1 MDYKE
6 INSKIKL
13 LPEHIIDQ
21 IKAGEVIERPA
32 SLLKEILENSIDAR
46 ATRISLHI
54 VNNGLDL
61 IELTDNGDGM
71 SFDEIP
77 FAFCRHATS
86 KLSRFEDLYQLRSF
100 GFRGEALASL
110 ASVAKVKCTSVNRQL
125 LGGKLVI
132 HGGHIQSHI
141 EHTDSDSGTSL
152 FIKDLFYN
160 TPARLKFIKSKT
172 AEKNA
177 LIKVIYG
184 FILDNPHIAF
194 ELKWDDKEKEIYTQ
208 STADHDGFIA
218 RIKELYF
225 KKTIS
230 SFVKENS
237 ILSFSKNYHH
247 SNLELT
253 LLADDALN
261 SSTKCHYIIVNG
273 RQIQDKQIHS
283 IISHFADKLG
293 AINYSHYVLK
303 LDLSL
308 EDLDVNVHPNKLFVK
323 FHHAGEILGLISAT
337 LKAHEK
343 KPQIENEKQD
353 QSHLFSKQSDHL
365 NFSQEFYL
373 KDLKEES
380 QNEGFMS
387 LEQELAL
394 ATIKKDSK
402 LLFLNQDYCIKDS
415 IESYSLIHV
424 PQLIINYLSESL
436 TAEDSIPLMISE
448 PIAYKGSDQI
458 LEELSQIGFEIDR
471 LGPEILALRTIPK
484 NFERLN
490 TRDWIKDFILF
501 LSNNKFETKKALMT
515 FLESSKSKLIF
526 DRDFVEEI
534 LSLKDAM
541 NLYGKNASIPLNQS
555 NLQKLFKE

>member
-32 SLLKEILENSIDAR
+32 SLLKEILENSLDAH
-46 ATRISLHI
+46 ATKISLHI

-86 KLSRFEDLYQLRSF
+86 KLTRFEDLYQLRSF

-110 ASVAKVKCTSVNRQL
+110 ASVAKVKCTSVNRQFH
-125 LGGKLVI
+125 GGKLVI
-132 HGGHIQSHI
+132 HGGQIQSHI
-141 EHTDSDSGTSL
+141 EHTDSSSGTSL
-152 FIKDLFYN
+152 FIKDLFFN

-177 LIKVIYG
+177 LLKVIYG
-184 FILDNPHIAF
+184 FILDNPHVAF
-194 ELKWDDKEKEIYTQ
+194 ELKWDDKEKEIYNQ
-208 STADHDGFIA
+208 SSADHEGYLA
-218 RIKELYF
+218 RLKELYF
-225 KKTIS
+225 KKNLSPFI
-230 SFVKENS
+230 KENAV
-237 ILSFSKNYHH
+237 LSFSKNYHH

-253 LLADDALN
+253 LMADDALN

-283 IISHFADKLG
+283 LISHFADKLG
-293 AINYSHYVLK
+293 TLTYSQYVLK
-303 LDLSL
+303 LDLAP

-323 FHHAGEILGLISAT
+323 FHHAGEIMGLISAT
-337 LKAHEK
+337 LKSHEK
-343 KPQIENEKQD
+343 KPQSENEKQD
-353 QSHLFSKQSDHL
+353 QSHLFSRQNENSH
-365 NFSQEFYL
+365 FSQEFYL
-373 KDLKEES
+373 KDLKEDS
-380 QNEGFMS
+380 PNDGLMS
-387 LEQELAL
+387 IEQELAL
-394 ATIKKDSK
+394 ATIKKESK

-415 IESYSLIHV
+415 IDGYVLFHI

-436 TAEDSIPLMISE
+436 SSEDSIPLMISE
-448 PIAYKGSDQI
+448 PITYKGDDKI
-458 LEELSQIGFEIDR
+458 LSSLSQIGFEIDR
-471 LGPEILALRTIPK
+471 LGPEMLALRTIPK

-490 TRDWIKDFILF
+490 TRDWIKDFIVF
-501 LSNNKFETKKALMT
+501 LSHNKLEAKKALME
-515 FLESSKSKLIF
+515 FLESSKSKLIY
-526 DRDFVEEI
+526 DRDFIEEI
-534 LSLKDAM
+534 LTIKDAV
-541 NLYGKNASIPLNQS
+541 NLYGNNANIPLDQK